1 MYFLQR
7 CCFQSPGGPC
17 SVRKASLASRPV
29 HTDPHPG
36 SSAPFLPAVSGS
48 GATARR
54 LPALAP
60 SSRLPQSRET
70 VRSQC
75 LSAAAFLGIPLQTP
89 GPWRLRGGGGRAE
102 QGDPSWAAAA
112 CGVGC
117 PIAHVGG
124 AKGIKQQVTTRPP
137 GWSCRWGTQGGTLS
151 WEAGGGQESLRAD
164 SSRGCGVP
172 VPGTGDRVSLFGT
185 WVKSPW
191 ESVCGCFCGRLA
203 AAALCHWPTCSGL
216 FPPSGPWPLP
226 QGTCALMAI
235 LEEEPASYA
244 AQLAPESV
252 SVEST
257 KRGLGKPPPHCQ
269 GGHCG
274 PD

>member
-1 MYFLQR
+1 M
-7 CCFQSPGGPC
+7 
-17 SVRKASLASRPV
+17 

-48 GATARR
+48 GTTAHC

-60 SSRLPQSRET
+60 SSRLPQSRGT
-70 VRSQC
+70 DRSQC

-89 GPWRLRGGGGRAE
+89 GPWQLRGGGGRAE

-112 CGVGC
+112 CGVGR

-137 GWSCRWGTQGGTLS
+137 GRSCRWGTQGGTLS

-164 SSRGCGVP
+164 GSRGCGVP

-185 WVKSPW
+185 WVRSSW
-191 ESVCGCFCGRLA
+191 ESVCGGFCGRLA

-216 FPPSGPWPLP
+216 FLPSGPWPLP
-226 QGTCALMAI
+226 QGTCTLMAV
-235 LEEEPASYA
+235 LEEEPASYTV
-244 AQLAPESV
+244 QPAPQIRV
-252 SVEST
+252 
-257 KRGLGKPPPHCQ
+257 
-269 GGHCG
+269 CG
-274 PD
+274 EHGVGTGETPSSLSGRTPWS